1 MHTDE
6 HIVCLGF
13 IAFIVFILY
22 SSESRVVFFLELN
35 FYLSCWNFIRYKITQ
50 RDLHTDNLYMQTG
63 KRLEENRHT
72 SLEHPKKWCSLKM
85 TEQSLCTSTVFELQQ
100 FFLNAKIVTLTV
112 RRQHYFVVIHSRG
125 RSDQIREM

>member
-1 MHTDE
+1 MRTDE

-63 KRLEENRHT
+63 KRLEENKLRAKEKAADGKKIQDLQRQV
-72 SLEHPKKWCSLKM
+72 SCLQLEFS
-85 TEQSLCTSTVFELQQ
+85 
-100 FFLNAKIVTLTV
+100 
-112 RRQHYFVVIHSRG
+112 
-125 RSDQIREM
+125 